1 MRGPRGSM
9 PVAYENRC
17 PTERT
22 WPARFRVLVCAMSNS
37 ANVSDTEAYSTPSP
51 FPVRI
56 TPLTGLPEVAPD
68 DDLARLLV
76 EAAKRQRLVL
86 RQGDV
91 FVVAQKV
98 VSKAE
103 GRIVR
108 LDSIEPSERAE
119 RWAAEY
125 HKDPRVIE
133 LVLREASSIVRME
146 RGVVIAKTRHGF
158 VCANAGVDIS
168 NAPQGTALL
177 LPENPDRS
185 ARTLQEQLAR
195 TFGVHVSVII
205 SDTFGR
211 PWREGLVNV
220 ALGVAGMTP
229 LLDYRGQYDPHGKML
244 QATVIALADELAA
257 AGGLVM
263 GKLDCVPAAVVQG
276 VMMPEGWGSGRDL
289 IRPAGRD
296 LFR

>member
-1 MRGPRGSM
+1 
-9 PVAYENRC
+9 
-17 PTERT
+17 
-22 WPARFRVLVCAMSNS
+22 MSN
-37 ANVSDTEAYSTPSP
+37 TEAHCQPTA
-51 FPVRI
+51 FPI
-56 TPLTGLPEVAPD
+56 QIIPLTGLPEVAPS

-76 EAAKRQRLVL
+76 EAVRRQRVVL
-86 RQGDV
+86 KPGDV

-103 GRIVR
+103 GRILR

-125 HKDPRVIE
+125 QKDPRAIE
-133 LVLREASSIVRME
+133 VVLREASSIVRME
-146 RGVVIAKTRHGF
+146 RGVIIAKTRHGF

-168 NAPQGTALL
+168 NTPNGTALL

-185 ARTLQEQLAR
+185 ASTLQEQLAR
-195 TFGVHVSVII
+195 AFGVHVAVII

-229 LLDYRGQYDPHGKML
+229 LVDYRGQRDTHGKTL

-263 GKLDCVPAAVVQG
+263 GKLNRVPAAILQG
-276 VMMPEGWGSGRDL
+276 LAMSRGKGSGRDL
-289 IRPAGRD
+289 IRPTERD

>member
-1 MRGPRGSM
+1 
-9 PVAYENRC
+9 
-17 PTERT
+17 
-22 WPARFRVLVCAMSNS
+22 
-37 ANVSDTEAYSTPSP
+37 VSDTEAHGKPSP
-51 FPVRI
+51 FPVQI
-56 TPLTGLPEVAPD
+56 IPLTGLPEVAPG

-76 EAAKRQRLVL
+76 EAAKRQSLVL

-91 FVVAQKV
+91 FVVAQKI

-108 LDSIEPSERAE
+108 LDSIKPSERAE

-125 HKDPRVIE
+125 RKDPRVIE
-133 LVLREASSIVRME
+133 LVLREASNIVRME
-146 RGVVIAKTRHGF
+146 HGVIIAKTRHGF

-168 NAPQGTALL
+168 NAPGGTALL

-195 TFGVHVSVII
+195 AFGVHVAVII

-220 ALGVAGMTP
+220 ALGVAGMSP
-229 LLDYRGQYDPHGKML
+229 LLDYRGQRDAHGKML

-257 AGGLVM
+257 ASGLVM
-263 GKLDCVPAAVVQG
+263 GKLDRVPAAVLQG
-276 VMMPEGWGSGRDL
+276 MTISQGSGSGHDL
-289 IRPAGRD
+289 IRPAERD